1 MKVIENLKN
10 KVNKNTNLIKRGR
23 WINLS
28 FIFGVNEKEFI
39 FKIVDGKINS
49 ITQKKVDT
57 EFGIFK
63 ISSSLEN
70 WEKHWLK
77 IPPRDFHDLFAMLS
91 KKIIKL
97 DGDLK
102 PLMQNLQYFKDL
114 IASAEILPPFE
125 IVSFVLTAKVDA
137 ETKVLPELSS
147 IT

>member
-23 WINLS
+23 WINLT
-28 FIFGVNEKEFI
+28 FILGVNEKEFI

-49 ITQKKVDT
+49 IFQKKVDT

-114 IASAEILPPFE
+114 IASNSCLLYTSPSPRDRQK
-125 IVSFVLTAKVDA
+125 SRM
-137 ETKVLPELSS
+137 PSS
-147 IT
+147 A

>member
-28 FIFGVNEKEFI
+28 FVFGVNDKEFI
-39 FKIVDGKINS
+39 FNIVDGKINS
-49 ITQKKVDT
+49 ISQKKVDT

-63 ISSSLEN
+63 ISSTLEN

-91 KKIIKL
+91 KKL

-114 IASAEILPPFE
+114 IASNR
-125 IVSFVLTAKVDA
+125 AK
-137 ETKVLPELSS
+137 K
-147 IT
+147 

>member
-10 KVNKNTNLIKRGR
+10 KVNKNTNLIKRGS

-28 FIFGVNEKEFI
+28 FIFGVDEKEFI
-39 FKIVDGKINS
+39 FKIVDGKIYS
-49 ITQKKVDT
+49 ISQRKVDT

-91 KKIIKL
+91 KKLIKL

-114 IASAEILPPFE
+114 IASNR
-125 IVSFVLTAKVDA
+125 AK
-137 ETKVLPELSS
+137 K
-147 IT
+147 

>member
-49 ITQKKVDT
+49 ISQKKVDT

-70 WEKHWLK
+70 WEKHWSK

-114 IASAEILPPFE
+114 IASNR
-125 IVSFVLTAKVDA
+125 AK
-137 ETKVLPELSS
+137 K
-147 IT
+147 